1 MTVLAPEAF
10 MRPLQQITSAAPE
23 ASALLRVDARDA
35 CILCIL
41 WILCILCIQI
51 PGVYAALFDAIGRG
65 RACGRARC
73 VSQKT

>member
-41 WILCILCIQI
+41 CILCIQI

>member
-41 WILCILCIQI
+41 CILCVQI

-73 VSQKT
+73 VYSDSRS